1 MTQLQLAK
9 TTAKQAGKELKKRF
23 YSRKFSTQ
31 LKSKHE
37 IVTTADK
44 LAEKIIIAGI
54 KKQFPDHAILAE
66 ESGRNKNKSNYLW
79 IIDPLD
85 GTTNFFMHNPLF
97 SVSIGLAYKNE
108 ILLGVVYVPILDELY
123 YAEKGKGA
131 FVNGK
136 RIKVSQTNEIKDTF
150 LTFCH
155 GNKITALNTAINFYG
170 KLKKTA
176 RDFRQLGSAAIE
188 CAYVARGITDAIVI
202 PGVKSWDVAAGTI
215 LVSEA
220 GGKVVDLKGKEWTIK
235 SNDILATNGKIEKP
249 LLKLIKT

>member
-1 MTQLQLAK
+1 MTALQLAK
-9 TTAKQAGKELKKRF
+9 STSKQAGKELKRLF
-23 YSRKFSTQ
+23 YSRQFTTQ

-44 LAEKIIIAGI
+44 LAEKIIISGI
-54 KKQFPDHAILAE
+54 NEQFPDHAILAE
-66 ESGRNKNKSNYLW
+66 ESGRNKKKSDYLW

-108 ILLGVVYVPILDELY
+108 VVMGVVYIPILDELY

-131 FVNGK
+131 FVDGK
-136 RIKVSQTNEIKDTF
+136 RIKVSKTSDIKDTF

-155 GNKITALNTAINFYG
+155 GNKLTALNSAINFYG

-215 LVSEA
+215 LVREA
-220 GGKVVDLKGKEWTIK
+220 GGKV
-235 SNDILATNGKIEKP
+235 S
-249 LLKLIKT
+249 